1 MILGTIRDMSTQKK
15 ESYFFASFR
24 YQLTSVVL
32 AALMLVS
39 WQVDVGLELLGALKS
54 NNAKNI
60 AELFSQNVALS
71 IKNDSGHYSKFQAE
85 VMLNDFFRSTKT
97 TEVKQVQRTNR
108 SSASFYIVYQMK
120 TSQGAYRVFAKFN
133 QSRGEATIAELRIE

>member
-1 MILGTIRDMSTQKK
+1 MLGTIRHMSTQKK
-15 ESYFFASFR
+15 DSDFFASFR
-24 YQLTSVVL
+24 HLLTSMML
-32 AALMLVS
+32 AVLMLVG

-60 AELFSQNVALS
+60 AELFSQNVSLS

>member
-1 MILGTIRDMSTQKK
+1 MGTIRHMSTQKK
-15 ESYFFASFR
+15 DSDFFASFR
-24 YQLTSVVL
+24 HLLTSMML
-32 AALMLVS
+32 AVLMLVG

-60 AELFSQNVALS
+60 AELFSQNVSLS

>member
-1 MILGTIRDMSTQKK
+1 MLGTIRHMSTQKK
-15 ESYFFASFR
+15 DSDFFASFR
-24 YQLTSVVL
+24 HLLTSMML
-32 AALMLVS
+32 AVLMLVG

-60 AELFSQNVALS
+60 AELFSQNVSLS

-108 SSASFYIVYQMK
+108 SSASFYIDRKSV
-120 TSQGAYRVFAKFN
+120 V
-133 QSRGEATIAELRIE
+133 

>member
-1 MILGTIRDMSTQKK
+1 MM
-15 ESYFFASFR
+15 
-24 YQLTSVVL
+24 L
-32 AALMLVS
+32 AVLMLVG

-60 AELFSQNVALS
+60 AELFSQNVSLS